1 MLAAIEVRSYVR
13 PHDVSSIL
21 ANMASIKTLDKSAY
35 FEPKGILR
43 TETYVHG
50 RTYLVFPTLYFLFAF
65 DSADL
70 TDLSAEFNKQLS
82 STPVD
87 KRLDCACILA
97 KGMLVNRNSNGTI
110 DAAPGPGTILSSYPT
125 GNALLLFYLLITAYL
140 LQAPGTSRKFD
151 ALYSRRLG
159 ILICRAC
166 LELIAASLSRPKP
179 SPR

>member
-1 MLAAIEVRSYVR
+1 MSHSFAKTRYALSHNLSKGEAAEESVRSFLRHYLPSSLSVTKGQIIDCRGVSSRQTDVIVYDTARTPILFTSDEGGHQLVPSEGVLAAIEVRSYVR

-70 TDLSAEFNKQLS
+70 TDLGAGIQQAAF
-82 STPVD
+82 VD
-87 KRLDCACILA
+87 
-97 KGMLVNRNSNGTI
+97 S
-110 DAAPGPGTILSSYPT
+110 
-125 GNALLLFYLLITAYL
+125 
-140 LQAPGTSRKFD
+140 
-151 ALYSRRLG
+151 
-159 ILICRAC
+159 CR
-166 LELIAASLSRPKP
+166 
-179 SPR
+179 